1 MLRCGAV
8 DRHGDDDTTTPP
20 DEGVAAARAADAA
33 LVDAARS
40 GDERAFG
47 RLFDQ
52 WFDPVFDVAW
62 RILRDQGTAAEVAQD
77 VFLVAWQRLGDL
89 EQPGS
94 FGGWVRRIARNR
106 ALNRLDRE
114 RRSRPDSE
122 AVAARLDRSAPDVDM
137 TAALGEREQN
147 ELVWAAAAA
156 LGERDTSL
164 LDLHLRHGLSA
175 PEIATE
181 LGVTPNNAHQL
192 LHRLKGKLGGAI
204 RAWVLWR
211 GGGTPC
217 AGLDRAV
224 ADAGLTTFG
233 AEAVR
238 VVDRHARDCATCE
251 ERRELRLAPEA
262 LFAVV
267 PIGVAPPILKAE
279 AASALAQAG
288 VSMSGSSAIGGG
300 AAGSGDASSPGDA
313 ARSSDTGSEAAG
325 TESTGAGDTG
335 IESAGSGEPGGPGDP
350 SDAPADAPTDRM
362 AATDAPELPPVTPR
376 GTEAPAAR
384 ARRRALA
391 LVGLLVAMLLAG
403 AGVLLTA
410 DDPDEVATS
419 ESEATASSG
428 PATAVVTAPP
438 TTAAATAPSPSASV
452 PATTT
457 PDEPAVT
464 TTRPD
469 GTGAVTTTA
478 PSVVPP
484 PAPPEPPPPP
494 APAPVI
500 GGFRGTRTGTPCG
513 SASTTTE
520 VTLVWQSTNA
530 DSAAIAGVGSGLPAS
545 GSATVCAGP
554 GVTYTLT
561 VTGPGGTDTATTP
574 TL

>member
-1 MLRCGAV
+1 M
-8 DRHGDDDTTTPP
+8 T
-20 DEGVAAARAADAA
+20 
-33 LVDAARS
+33 
-40 GDERAFG
+40 
-47 RLFDQ
+47 
-52 WFDPVFDVAW
+52 
-62 RILRDQGTAAEVAQD
+62 
-77 VFLVAWQRLGDL
+77 L

-122 AVAARLDRSAPDVDM
+122 RGRGRGSTGPRPDVDM

-175 PEIATE
+175 PEIAAE

-279 AASALAQAG
+279 AAPALAQAG
-288 VSMSGSSAIGGG
+288 VSMSGSSATAAGRPARATPAARATRHGRATRVGGG
-300 AAGSGDASSPGDA
+300 RHRA
-313 ARSSDTGSEAAG
+313 
-325 TESTGAGDTG
+325 TGAGDTG

-350 SDAPADAPTDRM
+350 SDHRR
-362 AATDAPELPPVTPR
+362 TP
-376 GTEAPAAR
+376 
-384 ARRRALA
+384 
-391 LVGLLVAMLLAG
+391 
-403 AGVLLTA
+403 
-410 DDPDEVATS
+410 
-419 ESEATASSG
+419 
-428 PATAVVTAPP
+428 PP
-438 TTAAATAPSPSASV
+438 TGWR
-452 PATTT
+452 
-457 PDEPAVT
+457 
-464 TTRPD
+464 RP
-469 GTGAVTTTA
+469 TCRSC
-478 PSVVPP
+478 P
-484 PAPPEPPPPP
+484 
-494 APAPVI
+494 
-500 GGFRGTRTGTPCG
+500 R
-513 SASTTTE
+513 
-520 VTLVWQSTNA
+520 
-530 DSAAIAGVGSGLPAS
+530 
-545 GSATVCAGP
+545 
-554 GVTYTLT
+554 
-561 VTGPGGTDTATTP
+561 
-574 TL
+574 